1 MASQRRMAVFPKCAG
16 MFFMSVIMG
25 GSGRNTSRRKGEN
38 KAISIRLHMRESSSR
53 VAAPE
58 SARPFPREET
68 ELRFMNS
75 CIVMMCGKTD
85 LHVYQ

>member
-16 MFFMSVIMG
+16 MFFMSVIIG
-25 GSGRNTSRRKGEN
+25 GSGRDTSRRRKN
-38 KAISIRLHMRESSSR
+38 KAISIRQHVWERFSRVRARES
-53 VAAPE
+53 PW
-58 SARPFPREET
+58 PFPREET

-75 CIVMMCGKTD
+75 CILMMYGKRD